1 MPKPKPDVLTPA
13 IAFAWLQDLPPME
26 IKNRLLD
33 YLRWQ
38 AEHGKRLLHSA
49 HYFRIVKYGAV
60 PRASTVARREAQTKK
75 VLGGLTNGIGQPLP
89 EPRRK

>member
-1 MPKPKPDVLTPA
+1 MKREILTPA

-49 HYFRIVKYGAV
+49 HYFRLVKFGCQ
-60 PRASTVARREAQTKK
+60 PRDSTKAKREAQMTAA
-75 VLGGLTNGIGQPLP
+75 LGGVTQGIG
-89 EPRRK
+89 RKV

>member
-1 MPKPKPDVLTPA
+1 MPKPLRDILTPA
-13 IAFAWLQDLPPME
+13 TAFAWLEDLPPME

-49 HYFRIVKYGAV
+49 HYFRIVKYGAA
-60 PRASTVARREAQTKK
+60 PRASTVARREAETKK
-75 VLGGLTNGIGQPLP
+75 VLGSLTNGIGRSINAP
-89 EPRRK
+89 PR